1 MGSIIVLISETQV
14 FLTNESSLL
23 AYLLHIDNIQVIR
36 ICVFVV
42 IAFIIYMSNYS
53 LFRLKLAN
61 LYGLYEKE
69 SDGASL
75 MFATV
80 NVSRI
85 GVAIVL
91 NFFDMIKMEN
101 SIYATVMQAPEMGLL
116 GEWVIKG
123 LPGVLWL
130 IVLCHYFNLWGWM
143 ALKLGFEDKL
153 SFSSHEMTENDKHK
167 LIPMKVQQKRR

>member
-1 MGSIIVLISETQV
+1 L
-14 FLTNESSLL
+14 
-23 AYLLHIDNIQVIR
+23 QVIR
-36 ICVFVV
+36 IFVFV
-42 IAFIIYMSNYS
+42 IMAFILYMANYA

-61 LYGLYEKE
+61 LYGLYPGE

-80 NVSRI
+80 NFSRI

-91 NFFDMIKMEN
+91 NFFDMLKMEQ
-101 SIYATVMQAPEMGLL
+101 SIYAGVMQAPAMGLL

-130 IVLCHYFNLWGWM
+130 IVLCHYFNFWSWM
-143 ALKLGFEDKL
+143 ADKLGFDDKL
-153 SFSSHEMTENDKHK
+153 AFASHEMTEDAGHRM
-167 LIPMKVQQKRR
+167 IPNRVQQKRKQLEQDHSKAILQF

>member
-1 MGSIIVLISETQV
+1 VC
-14 FLTNESSLL
+14 
-23 AYLLHIDNIQVIR
+23 A
-36 ICVFVV
+36 FVV
-42 IAFIIYMSNYS
+42 MAFIIYMANYS

-61 LYGLYEKE
+61 LYGLYHKE

-80 NVSRI
+80 NFSRI

-91 NFFDMIKMEN
+91 NFFDMLKMEN
-101 SIYATVMQAPEMGLL
+101 SIYAGVMQAPAMGLL

-130 IVLCHYFNLWGWM
+130 IVLCHYFNTWGWL
-143 ALKLGFEDKL
+143 AKKVGFDDKL
-153 SFSSHEMTENDKHK
+153 SFSSH
-167 LIPMKVQQKRR
+167 

>member
-1 MGSIIVLISETQV
+1 
-14 FLTNESSLL
+14 
-23 AYLLHIDNIQVIR
+23 
-36 ICVFVV
+36 
-42 IAFIIYMSNYS
+42 MSNYA

-61 LYGLYEKE
+61 LYGLYYKE

-80 NVSRI
+80 NFSRI

-91 NFFDMIKMEN
+91 NFFDMIKMGN
-101 SIYATVMQAPEMGLL
+101 SIYGQVMQAPEMGLL

-130 IVLCHYFNLWGWM
+130 IVLCHYFNFWGW
-143 ALKLGFEDKL
+143 LSRKLGVDDKL
-153 SFSSHEMTENDKHK
+153 SFTSHEMKNDDSSKRSPK
-167 LIPMKVQQKRR
+167 KVL

>member
-1 MGSIIVLISETQV
+1 
-14 FLTNESSLL
+14 
-23 AYLLHIDNIQVIR
+23 
-36 ICVFVV
+36 
-42 IAFIIYMSNYS
+42 MSNYA

-61 LYGLYEKE
+61 LYGLYHKE

-80 NVSRI
+80 NFSRI

-91 NFFDMIKMEN
+91 NFFEMIKMDN
-101 SIYATVMQAPEMGLL
+101 SIYNNVMQAPQMGLL

-130 IVLCHYFNLWGWM
+130 IVLCHYFNVWGYL
-143 ALKLGFEDKL
+143 AKKLGFED
-153 SFSSHEMTENDKHK
+153 SFTFSSH
-167 LIPMKVQQKRR
+167 

>member
-1 MGSIIVLISETQV
+1 VL
-14 FLTNESSLL
+14 
-23 AYLLHIDNIQVIR
+23 
-36 ICVFVV
+36 VFVV
-42 IAFIIYMSNYS
+42 IAFIVYMANYA

-61 LYGLYEKE
+61 LYGLYPRE
-69 SDGASL
+69 SDGASM

-80 NVSRI
+80 NFSRI

-101 SIYATVMQAPEMGLL
+101 SLYARVMQAPSMGLL

-130 IVLCHYFNLWGWM
+130 IVLCHYFNVWGWI
-143 ALKLGFEDKL
+143 ANKLGFEDSF
-153 SFSSHEMTENDKHK
+153 SFSSH
-167 LIPMKVQQKRR
+167 